1 MMTRR
6 KEEPALRRCSV
17 LAEYVDGM
25 SLLVYFLYCVLQ
37 DKRKKKKKGKKET
50 APAAATGNA
59 PISAAAKAI
68 LLRRQQQE
76 EEEARIRKLQE
87 AEDERVRLE
96 EERIAAEEK
105 EREEEKERRR
115 KAKQDKKEAQ
125 VAAGTYMTKA
135 EKEKAKK
142 QQARLDAMKAAGMQI
157 PTVGGDA
164 SVPAAAVKA
173 SDIYKKP
180 LSGKSGAAATKSP
193 KAATPPP
200 EQEAPKT
207 EIAPSPAPAPVTEV
221 ADDWDA
227 DDDWESNLE
236 QIQLNLEV
244 RAEQAADDVEDRIVV
259 EKKQEQEKLRLLG
272 IERAKREEELR
283 IKRYVRISVSSFELN

>member
-1 MMTRR
+1 
-6 KEEPALRRCSV
+6 
-17 LAEYVDGM
+17 M
-25 SLLVYFLYCVLQ
+25 SFLQQ
-37 DKRKKKKKGKKET
+37 DKKKKKKKGKKEAT
-50 APAAATGNA
+50 ASTASPA

-68 LLRRQQQE
+68 LLRRQLQE
-76 EEEARIRKLQE
+76 EEDARIKKLQD

-105 EREEEKERRR
+105 AEAEEKERRR

-142 QQARLDAMKAAGMQI
+142 QQARLDALKAAGM
-157 PTVGGDA
+157 TVPSATAD
-164 SVPAAAVKA
+164 PAAAANVKA
-173 SDIYKKP
+173 SDLYKKP
-180 LSGKSGAAATKSP
+180 AAKNHNKSTENVKAVEVAAP
-193 KAATPPP
+193 VVVEKASEPV
-200 EQEAPKT
+200 
-207 EIAPSPAPAPVTEV
+207 PAPAQEV

-244 RAEQAADDVEDRIVV
+244 RKEQAEDDVEDRIVV
-259 EKKQEQEKLRLLG
+259 EKKREQEKLKVLG
-272 IERAKREEELR
+272 IERAKRDEENR
-283 IKRYVRISVSSFELN
+283 IKK